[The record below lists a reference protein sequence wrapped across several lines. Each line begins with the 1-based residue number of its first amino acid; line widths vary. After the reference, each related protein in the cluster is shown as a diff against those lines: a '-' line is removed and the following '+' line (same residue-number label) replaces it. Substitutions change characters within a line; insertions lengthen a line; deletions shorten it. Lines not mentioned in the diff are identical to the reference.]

1 MNFDFSPL
9 ALLNVAY
16 FILIILLSL
25 SIHESAHAWAAN
37 KLGDPTA
44 RMLGRVTL
52 NPLPHIDPFG
62 TLLLP
67 AMLALFGLPVF
78 GWAKPV
84 PIISRNFKHLR
95 RDEALVAAAGPLSNL
110 ILATL
115 ASVVIVA
122 MGLATGAQAVFT
134 QMQEAYTP
142 AWAILQFGVLNLALA
157 AFNFIPLPPLD
168 GSHVL
173 SALLPSGVEAF
184 YEKIQALGPLILIV
198 LFMTGA
204 FSLILGPL
212 LFGLEYVFYILPLQ
226 LLG

>member
-9 ALLNVAY
+9 TLLNVAY

-25 SIHESAHAWAAN
+25 SIHESAHAWAAY

-44 RMLGRVTL
+44 KMLGRVTL
-52 NPLPHIDPFG
+52 NPVPHIDPFG

-67 AMLALFGLPVF
+67 AMLALFGMPVF

-84 PIISRNFKHLR
+84 PIISRNFKHIR
-95 RDEALVAAAGPLSNL
+95 RDEALVGAAGPLSNL
-110 ILATL
+110 LLAMVV
-115 ASVVIVA
+115 SVVLVA
-122 MGLATGAQAVFT
+122 MAMATSAQSVYV
-134 QMQEAYTP
+134 QMQQQYTP

-157 AFNFIPLPPLD
+157 AFNFIPVPPLD

-173 SALLPSGVEAF
+173 SALLPREVEAF
-184 YEKIQALGPLILIV
+184 YQKIQALGPLILIV

-204 FSLILGPL
+204 FSIVLGPL
-212 LFGLEYVFYILPLQ
+212 LGGLEYLFYVLPLQ
-226 LLG
+226 LLA

>member
-9 ALLNVAY
+9 TILNVAY
-16 FILIILLSL
+16 YILIILLSL
-25 SIHESAHAWAAN
+25 SVHESAHAWAAY

-44 RMLGRVTL
+44 KMLGRVTL

-67 AMLALFGLPVF
+67 AMLALFGMPVF

-95 RDEALVAAAGPLSNL
+95 RDEALVGAAGPLSNL
-110 ILATL
+110 LMAVAVSLVMVVLA
-115 ASVVIVA
+115 
-122 MGLATGAQAVFT
+122 MATGAQSVFA
-134 QMQEAYTP
+134 QMQQEYTP
-142 AWAILQFGVLNLALA
+142 AWAILQFGIVNLALA

-173 SALLPSGVEAF
+173 SALLPREVEAF
-184 YEKIQALGPLILIV
+184 YQKIQALGPLILIV

-204 FSLILGPL
+204 ISIVLGPIL
-212 LFGLEYVFYILPLQ
+212 SGLAYIFYVLPLQ
-226 LLG
+226 LLA

>member
-9 ALLNVAY
+9 TLLNVAY

-25 SIHESAHAWAAN
+25 SIHESAHAWAAY

-44 RMLGRVTL
+44 KMLGRVTL

-110 ILATL
+110 ILATM

-122 MGLATGAQAVFT
+122 MGLATNPQAVFT

-173 SALLPSGVEAF
+173 SALLPRGVEVF
-184 YEKIQALGPLILIV
+184 YQKIQALGPLILLV

-204 FSLILGPL
+204 FSMVLGPL
-212 LFGLEYVFYILPLQ
+212 LFGLEYAFYILPLQ

>member
-142 AWAILQFGVLNLALA
+142 TWAILQFGVLNLALA

>member
-9 ALLNVAY
+9 TLLNVAY

-44 RMLGRVTL
+44 KMLGRVTL

-95 RDEALVAAAGPLSNL
+95 RDEALVAAAGPFSNL
-110 ILATL
+110 ILATM

-122 MGLATGAQAVFT
+122 MGLATNPQAVFT

-173 SALLPSGVEAF
+173 SALLPRGVEVF
-184 YEKIQALGPLILIV
+184 YQKIQALGPLILLV

-204 FSLILGPL
+204 FSMVLGPL
-212 LFGLEYVFYILPLQ
+212 LFGLEYAFYILPLQ

>member
-184 YEKIQALGPLILIV
+184 YEKIRALGPLILIV

>member
-1 MNFDFSPL
+1 MNFDFNPL

-184 YEKIQALGPLILIV
+184 YEKIRALGPLILIV

>member
-184 YEKIQALGPLILIV
+184 YEKIRALGPLILIV

-212 LFGLEYVFYILPLQ
+212 LFGLEYIFYILPLQ